1 MAGTVT
7 QTWPIGT
14 DCKVTI
20 RGLKDDTGMGIADAT
35 VTGVLKAANGTP
47 VVNADSITFTA
58 KGAGDY
64 EGLVASDAELL
75 DGRQFTLE
83 ITAIKDDKTLFAKV
97 ARAAAYVNL

>member
-47 VVNADSITFTA
+47 VVNADSITFDA
-58 KGAGDY
+58 IGAGDY
-64 EGLVASDAELL
+64 EGLVSDLAELL
-75 DGRQFTLE
+75 DGRPYTLE
-83 ITAIKDDKTLFAKV
+83 ITAVKDDKKLLAKV
-97 ARAAAYVNL
+97 VR

>member
-7 QTWPIGT
+7 QVWPIGT
-14 DCKVTI
+14 DYKVTI

-35 VTGVLKAANGTP
+35 VTGVLKQSNGTP
-47 VVNADSITFTA
+47 VVNADSITFTV

-64 EGLVASDAELL
+64 EALIEADAELQ
-75 DGRQFTLE
+75 DGRNFTLE

-97 ARAAAYVNL
+97 TRAAAFV